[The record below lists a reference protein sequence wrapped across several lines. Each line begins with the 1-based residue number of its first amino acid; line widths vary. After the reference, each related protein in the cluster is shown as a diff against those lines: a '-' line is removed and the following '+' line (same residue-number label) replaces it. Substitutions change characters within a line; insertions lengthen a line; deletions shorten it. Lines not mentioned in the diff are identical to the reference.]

1 MKIKVLRP
9 TDFRGSFDAKA
20 DVERSV
26 VAEFEL
32 TRPDD
37 KLHTEICEEV
47 FEATNAPRECV
58 QEEMHFIPEL
68 FNENKLYCLSTGDVV
83 SVNGSRYLC
92 ASLGW
97 EYIGET
103 FDHK

>member
-1 MKIKVLRP
+1 MDKIMKIKVLRP
-9 TDFRGSFDAKA
+9 TEFRGSFDAK
-20 DVERSV
+20 

-47 FEATNAPRECV
+47 FEATNAPRGCV
-58 QEEMHFIPEL
+58 QEEMHFISEL
-68 FNENKLYCLSTGDVV
+68 FNEKKLYCLSTGDVV

-92 ASLGW
+92 ASVGW
-97 EYIGET
+97 DYIGET